1 MSCVGVPLFYV
12 EEGGLILQWF
22 PPGSLHIRLGL
33 VNKILLFLHVEW
45 EKIAE
50 GENGVDKFLESVN
63 IHKKNYFG
71 LTLGTVHK

>member
-1 MSCVGVPLFYV
+1 MRLFNTV
-12 EEGGLILQWF
+12 QLDSE
-22 PPGSLHIRLGL
+22 PPMVYSQMPKTSTR
-33 VNKILLFLHVEW
+33 KIEW

-50 GENGVDKFLESVN
+50 GENGVDKFLASVN